1 MQYFELMAVSTLC
14 RETSELVQEKTQAGG
29 YRPFGISVLIA
40 GYDEDG
46 PHLTQIDP
54 SGAYYNWRATA
65 VGKNAKS
72 AKVFL

>member
-1 MQYFELMAVSTLC
+1 
-14 RETSELVQEKTQAGG
+14 LV
-29 YRPFGISVLIA
+29 A
-40 GYDEDG
+40 GYDEEG

-72 AKVFL
+72 AKVFLEKRFKVDMEIEDAIHTALMTLKEGFEGTCLNN